1 MPDLTVRIKK
11 TADGG
16 SALTCIRRDGT
27 TTWQRHQGARGRFFP
42 WHDLTHY
49 AVETVLGRAHGFYGL
64 VAEGW
69 DLDDFGAP
77 WPRGPVPWEAGA
89 VELVVGLLD
98 AERSGGVYWTAAE
111 FNQGAQAHLVAQG
124 DREHEPPV
132 LTEDDLIR
140 IRAARARVFAQ
151 WVALPPGQAIELP
164 FERTT
169 VSR

>member
-1 MPDLTVRIKK
+1 MSDLIVRIKK

-124 DREHEPPV
+124 DRAHEPLV
-132 LTEDDLIR
+132 LTEDELIR

-151 WVALPPGQAIELP
+151 WAALPPGEALELP
-164 FERTT
+164 FERAT